1 VRVPQVQ
8 ADRLELTP
16 RRRGSSVTIAS
27 FKAPMSAPNEPP
39 EIYADPVR
47 MEPATPAKV
56 EPENL
61 QRDLRRMGLG
71 CELTEKPYL
80 QRFINE
86 VRRELPASGRVQA
99 VGIGVR
105 DPSLLESGPAGATFV
120 DTVLSLSAGQYS
132 DMAEVV
138 AENEGADAFFEDIL
152 QGNPGGQAMVN
163 AMADAEWGTPGFV
176 ESFARNDPR
185 GLVHLAELARAG
197 VKLVAATTWQ
207 WHRDDETGR
216 VTRSDLAELAF
227 PERWDR
233 LHAKNEKQHRSR
245 CRKGDQPERRWAVTT
260 YHSHSYDDEL
270 ADAAAIK
277 KLYRTMGGNLTSA
290 VAEGVDTECV
300 EAALSNALAFLQ
312 DSSFSDRDFD
322 SWSDEKNPREVLVFL
337 VHEPAPEDVQG
348 VGVVSVRWRLRVEKF
363 RDKKQETHPTT
374 MDFWVRTALYPS
386 VYDDSDPRSKKTRLS
401 DQTREDLQLVN

>member
-1 VRVPQVQ
+1 M
-8 ADRLELTP
+8 
-16 RRRGSSVTIAS
+16 TIAS
-27 FKAPMSAPNEPP
+27 FKAPMSEPNEPP

-47 MEPATPAKV
+47 MERDTPAKV
-56 EPENL
+56 EPDTL

-86 VRRELPASGRVQA
+86 VRQELPSSGRVQA
-99 VGIGVR
+99 VGIGLR
-105 DPSLLESGPAGATFV
+105 DPSLLDSGPAGTSFV
-120 DTVLSLSAGQYS
+120 DTVLSLSAGGYA
-132 DMAEVV
+132 DMADVV
-138 AENEGADAFFEDIL
+138 AEHEGVDAFFEEIL

-176 ESFARNDPR
+176 KSFARNDPR
-185 GLVHLAELARAG
+185 GIVHLAELARAG
-197 VKLVAATTWQ
+197 VKLVAATTWK

-233 LHAKNEKQHRSR
+233 LHAKGEKQHRSR

-260 YHSHSYDDEL
+260 YSSHEYRKDL
-270 ADAAAIK
+270 ADATAIK

-312 DSSFSDRDFD
+312 DSSFSDQDFD
-322 SWSDEKNPREVLVFL
+322 SWSDKRNPREVLVFL

-348 VGVVSVRWRLRVEKF
+348 VGVVSVQWRLRVEKF
-363 RDKKQETHPTT
+363 RDKKQEAHPTK
-374 MDFWVRTALYPS
+374 MEFWVRTALYPS
-386 VYDDSDPRSKKTRLS
+386 VYDDSDPRSRRTLLS
-401 DQTREDLQLVN
+401 NQTSEDLRLVN